1 MQADQLVLEVL
12 KDHDHIQQLLL
23 LFETHRREA
32 EVRFVEDIMV
42 QADKIAKAVTIEQR
56 MPRQWRRLTQWPNY
70 QSKTMKEY
78 YRVVIFILYF
88 ESISS
93 F

>member
-23 LFETHRREA
+23 IFETQKREA
-32 EVRFVEDIMV
+32 EKGIMV

-56 MPRQWRRLTQWPNY
+56 MPRQCGRLTQWPNY
-70 QSKTMKEY
+70 QSKTVKEY
-78 YRVVIFILYF
+78 YRVVIFILYL
-88 ESISS
+88 ESILQ
-93 F
+93 FLN